1 MRNYFQTILLFALFS
16 STFFSLPAQDIQ
28 IARLKY
34 AGGGDW
40 YNDPSA
46 LANLLAFTSKELPMG
61 IDLRYQDVDL
71 GSSELY
77 RYPFAFMTGHGGL
90 KANAQEMQ
98 NMRTYL
104 ESGGFLYVDD
114 DYGFNDDFRDFI
126 SSLFPSESL
135 TELPWDHRIFNRYF
149 RFEDGLPKIHEHN
162 GKTPQAF
169 GLFLDGRLAILYT
182 YESNLSDGWT
192 DASVHKNPEAV
203 RQAALRMGANI
214 LLYAING
221 E

>member
-1 MRNYFQTILLFALFS
+1 MLLGSFTCL
-16 STFFSLPAQDIQ
+16 LPAQDIQ

-46 LANLLAFTSKELPMG
+46 LTNLLKFTSKEIPMG
-61 IDLRYQDVDL
+61 IELSYQDVDL

-90 KANAQEMQ
+90 KANNQEIQTMRSYLQ
-98 NMRTYL
+98 N
-104 ESGGFLYVDD
+104 GGFLYVDD
-114 DYGFNDDFRDFI
+114 DYGFDEDFRAF
-126 SSLFPSESL
+126 SKALFPSE
-135 TELPWDHRIFNRYF
+135 ELKEIPWEHPIFNRYF
-149 RFEDGLPKIHEHN
+149 SFSNGLPKVHEHDS
-162 GKTPQAF
+162 KTPQAF
-169 GLFLDGRLAILYT
+169 GLFLDGRLCLLYT

-192 DASVHKNPEAV
+192 DASVHKNPEAI
-203 RQAALRMGANI
+203 RQAALRMGTNI